1 MEEKKKLVKR
11 AKDIEEA
18 ETREVQIFRDYK
30 LRVDAIKKEKLRS
43 EWARDEAKTKRNEE
57 RFLKIKAETEGAND
71 AQFKKMRDQKMAEQE
86 AKIEAKERKRR
97 QNLLDTLASQQ
108 ALMKQHED
116 ERKQQLDDELKEQL
130 EKFAEDRN
138 WHEGECARAEERRKA
153 ARKVLDFNKDV
164 AKSKVHGEKANREVS
179 KKQNLGTDGTHKIQ
193 FDLLSILFELC
204 RCLTFLNSPQTTF

>member
-18 ETREVQIFRDYK
+18 EAREVQIFRDYK

-43 EWARDEAKTKRNEE
+43 EWARDEEKTKRNEE
-57 RFLKIKAETEGAND
+57 RFLKIKAETEGAKV
-71 AQFKKMRDQKMAEQE
+71 AQFKKVHDQKMAEEE
-86 AKIEAKERKRR
+86 AKIEAKEQKRR

-108 ALMKQHED
+108 ALMKQHE
-116 ERKQQLDDELKEQL
+116 EESKEQLEKERQGLL

-153 ARKVLDFNKDV
+153 ARQVLDFNKDV
-164 AKSKVHGEKANREVS
+164 AKSKVQGEKAILEVNR
-179 KKQNLGTDGTHKIQ
+179 KHLTPLR
-193 FDLLSILFELC
+193 LLF
-204 RCLTFLNSPQTTF
+204 RVT